1 MKKTIACLSTFA
13 GLAAIVWA
21 QAGQPA
27 KDQAALAGLDKLKQ
41 LAGDWV
47 MVKSDGKT
55 GEEVAVSYCV
65 IAAGSAVL
73 ERLFPGSDHEMV
85 TVYHQDGKD
94 LVLTHYCTQ
103 GNQPHMRAEPREGGP
118 EKIVFKFVKA
128 TNLKNEGDAHMHDGS
143 ITFLDRDHI
152 KCEWTMYRN
161 GKLARVSVFDLARK
175 KG

>member
-1 MKKTIACLSTFA
+1 MKTTVAYLSTFA
-13 GLAAIVWA
+13 ALATIVWA
-21 QAGQPA
+21 QAGEHG
-27 KDQAALAGLDKLKQ
+27 KDQVTLAGLDKLKE

-55 GEEVAVSYCV
+55 GEEVAVNYR
-65 IAAGSAVL
+65 ITAAGSAVL
-73 ERLFPGSDHEMV
+73 ETLFPGSDHEML

-94 LVLTHYCTQ
+94 LVLTHYCAQ

-118 EKIVFKFVKA
+118 KKIVFKFVRA
-128 TNLKNEGDAHMHDGS
+128 TNMKNEGDAHMHDGS
-143 ITFLDRDHI
+143 VTFLDRDHI

-161 GKLARVSVFDLARK
+161 GKLARATIFDLVRK